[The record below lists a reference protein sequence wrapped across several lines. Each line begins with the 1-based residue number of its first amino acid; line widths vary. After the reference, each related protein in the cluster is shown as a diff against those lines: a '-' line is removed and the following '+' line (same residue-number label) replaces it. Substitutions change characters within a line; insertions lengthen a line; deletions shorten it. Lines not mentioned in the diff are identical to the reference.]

1 MRNKSLHWWGKLST
15 RVGWR
20 ESPGKKPSVTPRF
33 GKFSTQ
39 SLNCLL
45 LGAVASLNCCF
56 LTCRKEKTLPTIFYF
71 FHLSSPGPLP
81 AAAAVNVTA
90 LAQTTGMVRDSQPVY
105 SYLQKTR
112 RTSIALEGFLVLF
125 CFHFCFFVKRTC
137 YLFNEQFLSIYC
149 V

>member
-1 MRNKSLHWWGKLST
+1 MKGEP
-15 RVGWR
+15 R
-20 ESPGKKPSVTPRF
+20 EKAFGDSQVWEVLDPVTELPAV
-33 GKFSTQ
+33 
-39 SLNCLL
+39 
-45 LGAVASLNCCF
+45 GAVASLNCCF